1 MDFSPVKHEKPATLI
16 INRIWDM
23 IVTGEL
29 KPGDKLPPEKELVKS
44 FGVSQVTLREALSTL
59 EAYGHITKRRGAS
72 GGSIILDIT
81 PTKGIYL
88 LGQYLDK
95 SGVSFDEVK
104 QLGMS
109 IYPDVAYTLAQ
120 NLTPAK
126 KKSILEKLDQMDND
140 LETMQNSVILQ
151 GFGIALAEL
160 SGNQLYKVVA
170 ELIRNRMLSFEKAAG
185 IYNTP
190 TFERK
195 KLYYQGSY
203 TQYKK
208 VTDEILSEDPDRA
221 KQAMIDGLYE
231 IFKVIKQYLGI

>member
-1 MDFSPVKHEKPATLI
+1 MDFSPVKHEKPATII

-29 KPGDKLPPEKELVKS
+29 KPGDKLPPEKEMVKS
-44 FGVSQVTLREALSTL
+44 FGVSQVTLREALNTL

-95 SGVSFDEVK
+95 SGVTFDELK
-104 QLGMS
+104 QLAMS

-120 NLTPAK
+120 NLTDK
-126 KKSILEKLDQMDND
+126 KIKTINDNLDIMHND
-140 LETMQNSVILQ
+140 LETLENSIITQ
-151 GFGIALAEL
+151 GFGMLLTEL

-185 IYNTP
+185 LYNKP

-195 KLYYQGSY
+195 KLYHHNSY
-203 TQYKK
+203 TQYR
-208 VTDEILSEDPDRA
+208 EIANIILTGDPDRA
-221 KQAMIDGLYE
+221 KQGMKDGLLE

>member
-1 MDFSPVKHEKPATLI
+1 MNFSPVKHEKPATII

-29 KPGDKLPPEKELVKS
+29 KPGDKLPPEKEMVKS
-44 FGVSQVTLREALSTL
+44 FGVSQVTLREALNTL

-81 PTKGIYL
+81 PTKGVYL

-95 SGVSFDEVK
+95 SGVSFDQVK
-104 QLGMS
+104 QLAMS
-109 IYPDVAYTLAQ
+109 IYPDVAYLLAK
-120 NLTPAK
+120 NLTAEK
-126 KKSILEKLDQMDND
+126 KETINQKLNQMYND
-140 LETMQNSVILQ
+140 LETMHSSIILQ
-151 GFGIALAEL
+151 GFGISLAEL
-160 SGNQLYKVVA
+160 TGNQLYKVVA

-195 KLYYQGSY
+195 KLYYKESY
-203 TQYKK
+203 TLYKK
-208 VTDEILSEDPDRA
+208 ITDEILKEDPDLA
-221 KQAMIDGLYE
+221 KQVMIDGLNE
-231 IFKVIKQYLGI
+231 IFKVIEQYLGI